1 MFWFCRFS
9 GRLFLQR
16 ILFVIGSLFRLFF
29 FKFLRFFILFIEPST
44 VGTWDINNGG
54 KMIATYIANENNKV
68 YPTLP
73 FLITMV
79 KWELTLWFNSFIYI
93 GCYYSHLLDDCLV
106 FIFLVLTVVGLSC
119 MLFFLLQWRLM
130 T

>member
-79 KWELTLWFNSFIYI
+79 KWELTLWFNSCIYI
-93 GCYYSHLLDDCLV
+93 GCHYSHLLDDCLV